1 MVASNRKKHR
11 VYSKALKEMENR
23 PTVKRLPFLLRY
35 SPRMSR
41 PPVEQPQVSTNPE
54 AKPAR
59 MPPTMQLVRM
69 SGMTGVDGEGMTAR
83 KTELQ
88 TVQIAAFQKNSRPRA
103 L

>member
-1 MVASNRKKHR
+1 M
-11 VYSKALKEMENR
+11 
-23 PTVKRLPFLLRY
+23 
-35 SPRMSR
+35 
-41 PPVEQPQVSTNPE
+41 EQPQVSTRPE

-59 MPPTMQLVRM
+59 MPPTMQLVRR